1 MSFNNEKDLIKV
13 LGWTKTS
20 KLLYII
26 KELDSGKSKDEILE
40 GLEGLIKPKSFYSY
54 LNQIERIR
62 SDISFV

>member
-40 GLEGLIKPKSFYSY
+40 GIEGLIKPK
-54 LNQIERIR
+54 
-62 SDISFV
+62 